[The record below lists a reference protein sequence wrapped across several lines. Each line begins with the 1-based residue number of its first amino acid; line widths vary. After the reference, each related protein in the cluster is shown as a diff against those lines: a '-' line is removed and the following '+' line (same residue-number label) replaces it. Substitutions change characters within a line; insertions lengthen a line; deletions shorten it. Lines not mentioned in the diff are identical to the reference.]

1 MRLKRLS
8 DIHHDEIT
16 GDYLEEFPTQRDLF
30 SDQRSGTFQE
40 GYVGVWDWHV
50 IPNKK
55 DPSRDFIETSYSSS
69 QPTQIIIFKE
79 CDSVEKIIKKLTV
92 GVSEK
97 NLL

>member
-8 DIHHDEIT
+8 DIQHDEIT
-16 GDYLEEFPTQRDLF
+16 GNYLEEFPTQRDLF

-55 DPSRDFIETSYSSS
+55 DPSRDFIH
-69 QPTQIIIFKE
+69 
-79 CDSVEKIIKKLTV
+79 KKNHKLSLWRNRAV
-92 GVSEK
+92 A
-97 NLL
+97 LIR